1 MMSASERIEAAITL
15 KRGESIPVAPLI
27 ISFAGRCAGMTQAD
41 IFSSLHKWQQA
52 LEVTFARVG
61 TPDAIF
67 PLWPRDAAK
76 SQMLRVLMP
85 GDELEPDAQ
94 FQYSESEVMTREDYD
109 FIFQKGYR
117 AWFMQYLPRIR
128 SDVPPGLF
136 GRILTIRG
144 FMLQG
149 IRIKRNVN
157 YWKRK
162 MGIPAMFY
170 AACYPAFDL
179 FSLARSLMPFCH
191 DLYDCPETIEQA
203 IHAATPEIVSM
214 AKIPLRLTGGKRVC
228 IYPMRSSASFISP
241 RMFERLA
248 LPSLKQMV
256 ESFLKAG
263 IISVIHCD
271 GNWAPMLPHL
281 RELPRASCVIELD
294 GMTDILKA
302 KEILGDWLCLKG
314 DVPATL
320 LAQGEPDQVSEYC
333 QNLIK
338 NVGSDGGFILSS
350 GCEVPLDAK
359 PENVAA
365 LIRSVHQIKARRLT
379 RAPADC
385 GYAAP
390 T

>member
-1 MMSASERIEAAITL
+1 MSASERIEAAIEL
-15 KRGESIPVAPLI
+15 KRGEPIAVAPLI
-27 ISFAGRCAGMTQAD
+27 ISFAGRCASMTQAD
-41 IFSSLHKWQQA
+41 IFSSLYKWQQA
-52 LEVTFARVG
+52 LEATFARVG

-67 PLWPRDAAK
+67 PLWPRDAAI
-76 SQMLRVLMP
+76 SQMLRLLLP

-94 FQYSESEVMTREDYD
+94 IQYFESEVMTREDYD
-109 FIFQKGYR
+109 FIIQKGYR
-117 AWFMQYLPRIR
+117 AWFMQYLPKIR
-128 SDVPPGLF
+128 SDISPGLL

-157 YWKRK
+157 YWKK
-162 MGIPAMFY
+162 KWGVPAMFY

-179 FSLARSLMPFCH
+179 FSLTRSLVPFCH
-191 DLYDCPETIEQA
+191 DLFDCPEIIEQA
-203 IHAATPEIVSM
+203 IKVATPEIVSM
-214 AKIPLRLTGGKRVC
+214 ARIPLRVTGGKRVC

-241 RMFERLA
+241 KMFERFV

-256 ESFLKAG
+256 DTFLKAG
-263 IISVIHCD
+263 IISVLHCD
-271 GNWAPMLPHL
+271 GNWTPMLPYL

-294 GMTDILKA
+294 GMTDIFKA

-338 NVGSDGGFILSS
+338 NIGSGGGFILSS
-350 GCEVPLDAK
+350 GCEVPLDAN

-365 LIRSVHQIKARRLT
+365 MIQSVRQA
-379 RAPADC
+379 
-385 GYAAP
+385 
-390 T
+390 

>member
-1 MMSASERIEAAITL
+1 MSASERIEDAIAL
-15 KRGESIPVAPLI
+15 RQGKSIPVVPLI

-52 LEVTFARVG
+52 LEATFARVG

-76 SQMLRVLMP
+76 SQMLRLLLP
-85 GDELEPDAQ
+85 GDNLEVNAQ
-94 FQYSESEVMTREDYD
+94 FQYSESEVMSRDDYN
-109 FIFQKGYR
+109 FIIQKGYR
-117 AWFMQYLPRIR
+117 TWFMQYLPRIR
-128 SDVPPGLF
+128 ADISPGLF

-149 IRIKRNVN
+149 MRIKSNVN
-157 YWKRK
+157 YWKKK
-162 MGIPAMFY
+162 MGLPAMFY

-179 FSLARSLMPFCH
+179 FSLARSLVPFCH
-191 DLYDCPETIEQA
+191 DLFDCPVIVEQA
-203 IHAATPEIVSM
+203 IKVATPEIVSM
-214 AKIPLRLTGGKRVC
+214 AKIPLRVTGGKRVC

-241 RMFERLA
+241 KMFERFV

-256 ESFLKAG
+256 DAFQKSRVV
-263 IISVIHCD
+263 SVLHCD
-271 GNWAPMLPHL
+271 GNWAPMLPYL
-281 RELPRASCVIELD
+281 RELPRASCVVELD
-294 GMTDILKA
+294 GMTDIFKA

-333 QNLIK
+333 QNLIR
-338 NVGSDGGFILSS
+338 NIGSDGGFILSS

-365 LIRSVHQIKARRLT
+365 LIQSVHRV
-379 RAPADC
+379 
-385 GYAAP
+385 
-390 T
+390 